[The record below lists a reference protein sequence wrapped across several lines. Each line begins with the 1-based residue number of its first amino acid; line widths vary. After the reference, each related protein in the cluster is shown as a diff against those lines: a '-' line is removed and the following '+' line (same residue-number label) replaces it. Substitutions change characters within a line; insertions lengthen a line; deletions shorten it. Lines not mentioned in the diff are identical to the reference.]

1 MAERPPISRRR
12 RVIYALVVLV
22 AFFGLAEV
30 GTRIFGRGLL
40 HQATSPPPERQDG
53 APNLP
58 GNPYLLWEMVPG
70 QRQEMGVTSS
80 INEYGLRGPEWSLEK
95 PEGVR
100 RIMAVGDSSVY
111 GFGMYDQDVFTAL
124 LDARTGDSVQVIN
137 SAVPGYSTFQT
148 VNLLK
153 IRSLA
158 LGPDVLIIGNL
169 WSDNNFDTMVD
180 RELMAAYGTFG
191 NRTSRSIREF
201 LEASA
206 AFRAFDYLLR
216 VKSREPDPDKVGWME
231 GRPEGGMARRVE
243 INDYAHNLQTMAE
256 LVHEIGGEVMFLV
269 LANQEDLVPSG
280 HGPAA
285 WDPYRDVMRDTAA
298 RHGAPVVDVPV
309 AFRSSGLKGNDLFID
324 AMHPSAR
331 GHAIIA
337 DAVEAVLLERG
348 WDQGKP
354 LEVDPVGGSVPEYE
368 DGFAHED
375 DEKRADGSGDAGDR
389 LPRLSGEILVP
400 EYTGGTIQ
408 IDVFDAGEEKVV
420 SSNRLIQPG
429 PFGLELD
436 PVPTAVRFVVYL
448 DVESDGPGPGDIR
461 YTWTRGA
468 LAVPPSGD
476 VEGLVL
482 DTAAADVVRTVASP

>member
-1 MAERPPISRRR
+1 M
-12 RVIYALVVLV
+12 YALVVAV
-22 AFFGLAEV
+22 VSFGLLEV
-30 GTRIFGRGLL
+30 GTRLFGRGVL
-40 HQATSPPPERQDG
+40 HEATSPPPERQDG

-70 QRQEMGVTSS
+70 QRQEMGVTST
-80 INEYGLRGPEWSLEK
+80 INDYGLRGPEWTLQK

-111 GFGMYDQDVFTAL
+111 GFGMYDKDVFTAL
-124 LDARTGDSVQVIN
+124 LDVRTGDEVQVIN
-137 SAVPGYSTFQT
+137 SAVPGYSSFQT

-158 LGPDVLIIGNL
+158 LDPDVLIVGNL

-180 RELMAAYGTFG
+180 KELMAAYGTFG
-191 NRTSRSIREF
+191 NRTARKIRGA
-201 LEASA
+201 LEVSA

-216 VKSREPDPDKVGWME
+216 VKSREPDENKVGWME
-231 GRPEGGMARRVE
+231 GRPEGGHARRVE
-243 INDYAHNLQTMAE
+243 INDYAHNLETMAQ
-256 LVHEIGGEVMFLV
+256 LVHESGGEVMFLV
-269 LANQEDLVPSG
+269 LANQEDLVPSK

-285 WDPYRDVMRDTAA
+285 WDPYRDVMRDTAT
-298 RHGAPVVDVPV
+298 RHGSPVVDVPS
-309 AFRSSGLKGNDLFID
+309 AFRASGLRGDDLFID

-348 WDQGKP
+348 WHQGKP
-354 LEVDPVGGSVPEYE
+354 LEVNPQGGSVPKYE

-389 LPRLSGEILVP
+389 LPRLSGEIVVP
-400 EYTGGTIQ
+400 EYTSGTIQ
-408 IDVFDAGEEKVV
+408 IDVFDASEERVV
-420 SSNRLIQPG
+420 SSNRLTQPG
-429 PFGLELD
+429 AFGLELD
-436 PVPTAVRFVVYL
+436 PVPSAVRFVVYL
-448 DVESDGPGPGDIR
+448 DLASDGPGPGDVR

-482 DTAAADVVRTVASP
+482 DAGAADVVRTVASP